1 MKAAPWQEGAMQDI
15 RILLVDD
22 EEEFV
27 RALSERLQL
36 RDLSSRTA
44 FSGDQAMRV
53 VGEAAPDIMVL
64 DLKMPGTSGMEVL
77 RLVKHR
83 YPEVQVIVLTG
94 HGNDLDEAEARS
106 IGIFDW
112 LRKPVDIEV
121 LVGRI
126 RAAYQESRRGA
137 ALQAVTFAE
146 AGEHE
151 TAKRLVDR

>member
-1 MKAAPWQEGAMQDI
+1 MQDI

-36 RDLSSRTA
+36 RDLASQTA
-44 FSGDQAMRV
+44 FSGDQAVRF

-64 DLKMPGTSGMEVL
+64 DLAMPGTSGMEVL
-77 RLVKHR
+77 RLVKR
-83 YPEVQVIVLTG
+83 RWPQVQVIVLTG
-94 HGNDLDEAEARS
+94 HGNDLDEAEARAL
-106 IGIFDW
+106 GVFDW

-121 LVGRI
+121 LVARI
-126 RAAYQESRRGA
+126 RAAYRESRKGA
-137 ALQAVTFAE
+137 ALTAVTFAE

-151 TAKRLVDR
+151 TAKGLVER

>member
-1 MKAAPWQEGAMQDI
+1 MDDI

-44 FSGDQAMRV
+44 FSGDQALRFV
-53 VGEAAPDIMVL
+53 ADAAPHVMVL
-64 DLKMPGTSGMEVL
+64 DLAMPGTGGMEVL
-77 RLVKHR
+77 RLVKRR
-83 YPEVQVIVLTG
+83 YPEIQIIVLTG
-94 HGNDLDEAEARS
+94 HGNDLDEAEARG

-121 LVGRI
+121 LVDRI
-126 RAAYQESRRGA
+126 RGAHQAGRRGTTFPA
-137 ALQAVTFAE
+137 VALAE
-146 AGEHE
+146 AGEHDA
-151 TAKRLVDR
+151 AKRLLDR

>member
-1 MKAAPWQEGAMQDI
+1 MQDI

-36 RDLSSRTA
+36 RDLSSQTA
-44 FSGDQAMRV
+44 FSGDQAMRF

-64 DLKMPGTSGMEVL
+64 DLKMPGTSGLEVL
-77 RLVKHR
+77 RLVKRR
-83 YPEVQVIVLTG
+83 YPGVQVIVLTG
-94 HGNDLDEAEARS
+94 HGNDLDEAEARA

-126 RAAYQESRRGA
+126 RAAHQESRRGA
-137 ALQAVTFAE
+137 DLSAVTFAE
-146 AGEHE
+146 AGELD

>member
-1 MKAAPWQEGAMQDI
+1 MQDI

-36 RDLSSRTA
+36 RDLASQTA
-44 FSGDQAMRV
+44 FSGDQAVRF

-64 DLKMPGTSGMEVL
+64 DLAMPGTSGMEVL
-77 RLVKHR
+77 RLVKR
-83 YPEVQVIVLTG
+83 RWPRVQVIVLTG
-94 HGNDLDEAEARS
+94 HGNDLDEAEARAL
-106 IGIFDW
+106 GIFDW

-121 LVGRI
+121 LVARI
-126 RAAYQESRRGA
+126 RAAYQEGRKGA
-137 ALQAVTFAE
+137 ALSAVAFAE

-151 TAKRLVDR
+151 TAKELLDR

>member
-1 MKAAPWQEGAMQDI
+1 MKDI

-44 FSGDQAMRV
+44 FSGGQAMAFM
-53 VGEAAPDIMVL
+53 GEAAPTIVVL
-64 DLKMPGTSGMEVL
+64 DLSMPGTGGMEVL
-77 RLVKHR
+77 RLVKRR
-83 YPEVQVIVLTG
+83 YPEVQVLILTG
-94 HGNDLDEAEARS
+94 HGNDLDEAEARA

-121 LVGRI
+121 LVARI
-126 RAAYQESRRGA
+126 RAAYLEARKGA
-137 ALQAVTFAE
+137 SLSAVAFAE
-146 AGEHE
+146 AGDLD
-151 TAKRLVDR
+151 TAKGLVDR

>member
-1 MKAAPWQEGAMQDI
+1 MEDI

-36 RDLSSRTA
+36 RDLASRTA
-44 FSGDQAMRV
+44 FSGDQAMRFV
-53 VGEAAPDIMVL
+53 ADAAPHIMVL
-64 DLKMPGTSGMEVL
+64 DLAMPGMSGLDVL
-77 RLVKHR
+77 RLVKR
-83 YPEVQVIVLTG
+83 RWPEVQIIVLTG
-94 HGNDLDEAEARS
+94 HGNDLDEAEARA

-126 RAAYQESRRGA
+126 RAAYQERRKGA
-137 ALQAVTFAE
+137 ALTAVALAE
-146 AGEHE
+146 AGEFDA
-151 TAKRLVDR
+151 AKRLVDP

>member
-1 MKAAPWQEGAMQDI
+1 MRDI

-36 RDLSSRTA
+36 RDLASRTA
-44 FSGDQAMRV
+44 FSGDQAMTF

-64 DLKMPGTSGMEVL
+64 DLAMPGTSGLDVL
-77 RLVKHR
+77 RLVKAR
-83 YPEVQVIVLTG
+83 YPDIQVIVLTG

-121 LVGRI
+121 LVARI
-126 RAAYQESRRGA
+126 RAAYQAGRKGA
-137 ALQAVTFAE
+137 ALSAATFAE
-146 AGEHE
+146 AGEFDA
-151 TAKRLVDR
+151 AKRLVDP

>member
-1 MKAAPWQEGAMQDI
+1 MKDI

-44 FSGDQAMRV
+44 FSGDQAMKF
-53 VGEAAPDIMVL
+53 VGESAPHIVVL
-64 DLKMPGTSGMEVL
+64 DLSMPGTSGLDVL
-77 RLVKHR
+77 RLLKKR
-83 YPEVQVIVLTG
+83 YPGVQVIMLTG
-94 HGNDLDEAEARS
+94 HGNDLDEAEARA

-121 LVGRI
+121 LVARI
-126 RAAYQESRRGA
+126 RAAYEESRKGA
-137 ALQAVTFAE
+137 SLSAAAFAE
-146 AGEHE
+146 AGEFD
-151 TAKRLVDR
+151 TAKGLIDP

>member
-1 MKAAPWQEGAMQDI
+1 MKDI

-44 FSGDQAMRV
+44 FSGDQAMKF
-53 VGEAAPDIMVL
+53 VGEAAPHIIVL
-64 DLKMPGTSGMEVL
+64 DLAMPGTSGMDVL
-77 RLVKHR
+77 RLVKKR
-83 YPEVQVIVLTG
+83 YPDVQVIMLTG

-106 IGIFDW
+106 IGVFDW

-121 LVGRI
+121 LVARI
-126 RAAYQESRRGA
+126 RAAYQESRKGA
-137 ALQAVTFAE
+137 SLSAVTFAE
-146 AGEHE
+146 AGEFDA
-151 TAKRLVDR
+151 AKGLIDP

>member
-1 MKAAPWQEGAMQDI
+1 MKDI

-44 FSGDQAMRV
+44 FSGDQAMRF
-53 VGEAAPDIMVL
+53 VGDAAPDIMVL
-64 DLKMPGTSGMEVL
+64 DLAMPGTSGMDVL
-77 RLVKHR
+77 RLVRRR
-83 YPEVQVIVLTG
+83 YPAIQVIMLTG

-112 LRKPVDIEV
+112 LQKPVDIEV
-121 LVGRI
+121 LVDRI
-126 RAAYQESRRGA
+126 RAAYEESRKGA
-137 ALQAVTFAE
+137 SLTAATFAE
-146 AGEHE
+146 AGELE
-151 TAKRLVDR
+151 TAKKLLDR

>member
-1 MKAAPWQEGAMQDI
+1 MKDI

-44 FSGDQAMRV
+44 FSGDQAMKF
-53 VGEAAPDIMVL
+53 VGEAAPHIMVL
-64 DLKMPGTSGMEVL
+64 DLAMPGASGMDVL
-77 RLVKHR
+77 RLVKKR
-83 YPEVQVIVLTG
+83 YPDVQVIMLTG

-106 IGIFDW
+106 IGVFDW

-121 LVGRI
+121 LVARI
-126 RAAYQESRRGA
+126 RAAYQESRKGTS
-137 ALQAVTFAE
+137 LSAVTYAE
-146 AGEHE
+146 AGEFDA
-151 TAKRLVDR
+151 AKGLLDR